1 MSDYGRVDE
10 CDLKMHPALMTSLG
24 ICWVKFKGPNLK
36 SKVAHDSTHALAKH
50 VVARVT
56 GQRIGM
62 GTMVH
67 QERVTVVLDGEGK
80 LAEKAAKDKL
90 APAPP
95 PPPPPPPKALE
106 QPSLPPPTTTAA
118 QHSPAGPNPPH
129 SYPPPPQPHHP
140 PPNPPSAHASNG
152 PRWSQNPN
160 YKSYSSS
167 YSTRGP
173 PQSYRLSEQQIQT
186 FQHPPHQHAPP
197 HSHYSTSAYTSS
209 YNNNHNAAQYP
220 PYQPS
225 HPPPRPP
232 VPAASISVDSFSANP
247 FEGQSTPPNGFG
259 SGSTPLVHVNG
270 HRSPGRHGR
279 DRSGSASEVEEVT
292 LKSESDSPRRPP
304 PKAEPTS
311 ASKALS
317 FKRKPGLG
325 PRPSPKSNAALN
337 GGGPV
342 IHVSPL
348 KNLKKKGSRSKARA
362 ALSDDSQASDH
373 RPSKTTAKQP
383 RKKKLVKKRDA
394 GSPRPPSPSPST
406 KSESKSDRPD
416 FESEE
421 SESDPADDEQ
431 EVEAKLERPVKKP
444 RISRDFTDSS
454 EGEKELDLPT
464 AARSPKKPT
473 PKQVAVPASAVVR
486 LDDNSGAAALS
497 PASTALI
504 LPSDHL
510 SFVAHHDGPPV
521 EDQSLPSTK
530 GKKAS
535 TSKSNKASKK
545 GSKKARAGS
554 TSEPLAL
561 PNGTDV
567 LDVAPRATP
576 VKVRNKPA
584 KMPVDSNPFAAGI
597 AQDDEDLWLLRLI
610 ASKALKE
617 EKRMLA
623 ETNDPPSADEDV
635 SDGGDATDT
644 SADSALEDKELKA
657 GRRDRPAGA
666 EVAEDNDDEVV
677 HQEEEE
683 EEEPPHCFRTQ
694 GYRKI
699 TEREK
704 AVYLPQR
711 NKAVVDEPDP
721 AAPSTSSKPNTAIS
735 NGRSNRIE
743 TRRLV
748 QGMDQNRKGVAEAG
762 DVLSFNQLRTRKK
775 QLRFGKSRIHDWGL
789 FAMEAIPVNDMVI
802 EYVGEVIRAAVADK
816 REKHY
821 ERIGIGSSYLF
832 RIDDESVVDATL
844 KGNLG

>member
-1 MSDYGRVDE
+1 
-10 CDLKMHPALMTSLG
+10 
-24 ICWVKFKGPNLK
+24 
-36 SKVAHDSTHALAKH
+36 
-50 VVARVT
+50 
-56 GQRIGM
+56 M

-95 PPPPPPPKALE
+95 PPPPPPPKPLE

-118 QHSPAGPNPPH
+118 QHSPAGLNPPH

-167 YSTRGP
+167 YSSRGP
-173 PQSYRLSEQQIQT
+173 PQSYRPSEQQIQT

-197 HSHYSTSAYTSS
+197 HSHYGTSAYNSS
-209 YNNNHNAAQYP
+209 YNNHNAAQYS
-220 PYQPS
+220 PYQLS

-270 HRSPGRHGR
+270 HRSPDRHGR
-279 DRSGSASEVEEVT
+279 DHSGSASEVEEVT
-292 LKSESDSPRRPP
+292 LKGESDSPRRPA

-464 AARSPKKPT
+464 PARSPKKPT
-473 PKQVAVPASAVVR
+473 PKQMVVPASAAVR
-486 LDDNSGAAALS
+486 LDDKSGAAALS

-504 LPSDHL
+504 LPSDPL
-510 SFVAHHDGPPV
+510 SSVAHPEGPPV
-521 EDQSLPSTK
+521 ENQGLPSTK

-554 TSEPLAL
+554 TSDPLAL
-561 PNGTDV
+561 PDATDV
-567 LDVAPRATP
+567 LDVAPRPTP

-584 KMPVDSNPFAAGI
+584 KMPVDSNPFTAGI

-617 EKRMLA
+617 EKRLLA

-657 GRRDRPAGA
+657 SRRDQPAGA
-666 EVAEDNDDEVV
+666 EVAEDDDDEVV

-683 EEEPPHCFRTQ
+683 EDEPPHCFRTQ